1 MAYIRDQ
8 VFVLKTAPFREHDV
22 WVSMYGRE
30 HGKMEAVARG
40 IRSWRA
46 KQRGHLEP
54 LTLVDVMVAKGVT
67 FDKLAVAHAVS
78 AQTDLRQRLGAMVM
92 IGSFAHLLDS
102 LTRPGISDPELFY
115 LMEELLGAWRSSQRE
130 PTPERTRLLYAAAAS
145 KLLHILG
152 YGPAHE
158 TSRLSD
164 EANKL
169 LAMLPQM
176 PLGLTLSITAPT
188 SVFNEVSAMVEGALE
203 DAPVRD
209 RPHGPATI
217 VSLLT

>member
-1 MAYIRDQ
+1 MSYVRDHVYI
-8 VFVLKTAPFREHDV
+8 LKTAPFREHDV

-115 LMEELLGAWRSSQRE
+115 LLEELMQAWRSSQRE

-145 KLLHILG
+145 KLLDTLG
-152 YGPAHE
+152 YGPVYE

-176 PLGLTLSITAPT
+176 SLSLTLSVTAPS
-188 SVFNEVSAMVEGALE
+188 SVFNEVSSMVERALE
-203 DAPVRD
+203 NAPLRD